1 MHTCGG
7 GQGKELFISFCF
19 TSHKNKSYSFI
30 YSLIFLLPAI
40 TVKLIS
46 VQYIKLKV
54 YLMASKLCASLKE
67 NHLAISQH
75 FKCADLFLSIYS
87 ISQAPCREPDVGF
100 DPWSPGSHP
109 GPKAGAKPLRHPGIP
124 VNEFLKENTDND
136 KLIGVHCTHGLNR
149 TGYLICRYLIDVQGA
164 AHCLERQNYTED
176 LQKDLIRR
184 NRDSS
189 VSRSSGFK
197 DTTHMMEP
205 VHTTIKSV
213 NQGHWYNLH
222 QTQGYPVPSRHFH
235 SQTQDLQQSVRKFS
249 QNQNIYQRGHI
260 PPPGA
265 TGEDYSQRRYSWNIK
280 PNASQGAQN
289 AMWYPGSYYRLSCP
303 TYCGWTE

>member
-1 MHTCGG
+1 MTANIKTIFRRNFGGDGYAYDTDCGDSFTG
-7 GQGKELFISFCF
+7 LNSDNGSHLSLIVDALLNLANSMFLRTLKFISLVMAPNPTLLLAPMFYKDETEF
-19 TSHKNKSYSFI
+19 DIQKAAERARVDDDT
-30 YSLIFLLPAI
+30 IF
-40 TVKLIS
+40 
-46 VQYIKLKV
+46 
-54 YLMASKLCASLKE
+54 E
-67 NHLAISQH
+67 
-75 FKCADLFLSIYS
+75 FKCA
-87 ISQAPCREPDVGF
+87 
-100 DPWSPGSHP
+100 
-109 GPKAGAKPLRHPGIP
+109 

-136 KLIGVHCTHGLNR
+136 KLIGVHCTYGLNR
-149 TGYLICRYLIDVQGA
+149 TGYLICRYLIDVQGMRPDDA
-164 AHCLERQNYTED
+164 IEIFKRCRGHCLERQNYTED

-222 QTQGYPVPSRHFH
+222 QTQGYPVPSQHFH

-265 TGEDYSQRRYSWNIK
+265 TGEDYSQRRYSWNVK